1 MNEKLQAL
9 KQARENSPLLASIPE
24 DTWTTFERYF
34 CDNPNVWKYFKRFAV
49 YAKAHNKKIGAKA
62 IMERVRWECDFG
74 EEASAES
81 FKCNNNF
88 TSYYVRLLI
97 TQCPEFKGFFEMRE
111 IHGLKEK
118 EAA

>member
-1 MNEKLQAL
+1 MSEKLNAL
-9 KQARENSPLLASIPE
+9 RYLKENSALLGSIDAE
-24 DTWTTFERYF
+24 TWARFEEYF
-34 CDNPNVWKYFKRFAV
+34 MGNPRVWTYFKRFAA

-74 EEASAES
+74 EEASAGE
-81 FKCNNNF
+81 FRVNNNY

-97 TQCPEFKGFFEMRE
+97 SQCPEFKGFFELRE
-111 IHGLKEK
+111 IHGLQK